1 LRTESATFTDLN
13 AMLEIDIENASEDE
27 LRDLITD
34 LQSHRVDSITVAKT
48 ERKKGATKKQLS
60 GAMIIKEMAKQSG
73 KSEEEVMELMKAKGL
88 L

>member
-1 LRTESATFTDLN
+1 MRTESQTFIDLN
-13 AMLEIDIENASEDE
+13 RMLEADIEEMEDGE
-27 LRDLITD
+27 LRELITD

-60 GAMIIKEMAKQSG
+60 GAMVIKELALQSG
-73 KSEEEVMELMKAKGL
+73 KTEEEVMEMMKAKGL